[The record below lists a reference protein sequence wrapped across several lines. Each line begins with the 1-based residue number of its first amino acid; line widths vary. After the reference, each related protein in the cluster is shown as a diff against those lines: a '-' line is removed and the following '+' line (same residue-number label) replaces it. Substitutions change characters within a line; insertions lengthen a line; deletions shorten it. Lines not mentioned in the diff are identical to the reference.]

1 MQALRN
7 AARSCLR
14 GFQQQQRTYKDL
26 PVKKNPH
33 VEEWYNGREDL
44 EMTAEI
50 TPGMIAKGVFWGIAV
65 PYVVWELIV
74 AEFRLSDKSI
84 GRNTLYFPQAVEFEA
99 SAVSSSSEGDE

>member
-1 MQALRN
+1 M
-7 AARSCLR
+7 S
-14 GFQQQQRTYKDL
+14 
-26 PVKKNPH
+26 
-33 VEEWYNGREDL
+33 
-44 EMTAEI
+44 AEI

-99 SAVSSSSEGDE
+99 SAASSSSEGDE